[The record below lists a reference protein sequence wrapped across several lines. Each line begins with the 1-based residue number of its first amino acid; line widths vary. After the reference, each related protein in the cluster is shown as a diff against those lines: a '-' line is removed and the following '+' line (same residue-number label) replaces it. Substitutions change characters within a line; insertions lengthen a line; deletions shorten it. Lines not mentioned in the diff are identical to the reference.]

1 MKRAILFLIL
11 AACTVLSV
19 NAQDTN
25 SYIEVIGEAKR
36 SVSPDQIFIKLILDD
51 SELKNS
57 VELTEKLL
65 LEDLKESGLL
75 KENNLFVL
83 DQSSNLYERWLRRD
97 KKINR
102 KEYEIELR
110 NEDEVSKLFLILEDL
125 EIYNAR
131 ISKLDYSGEDEIKLQ
146 LLQSA
151 LSNAKLKAESLLKDS
166 KQTVGNINLLSE
178 DLQNIL
184 HNSSY
189 FSNSSTVVRR
199 ALSGSVSGVS
209 LANNTLNLNFQEL
222 EFVVKIFVRFELVN
236 NTDK

>member
-1 MKRAILFLIL
+1 MKRAILCFIL
-11 AACTVLSV
+11 AIGLLSSV
-19 NAQDTN
+19 NAQINN

-36 SVSPDQIFIKLILDD
+36 SISPDQIFIKLILDD

-65 LEDLKESGLL
+65 LENLKENELL

-110 NEDEVSKLFLILEDL
+110 NEDEVSKLFLVLEDL

-146 LLQSA
+146 LLERA
-151 LSNAKLKAESLLKDS
+151 LSNAKLKAKSLLKDS
-166 KQTVGNINLLSE
+166 KQTVGNISLLSE

-189 FSNSSTVVRR
+189 FSNSSSVVRR
-199 ALSGSVSGVS
+199 ALSGRVSGVS
-209 LANNTLNLNFQEL
+209 IASNTLELNFQEL
-222 EFVVKIFVRFELVN
+222 EYEVKIFVRFELIN
-236 NTDK
+236 SADK

>member
-25 SYIEVIGEAKR
+25 SYIEVIGEATR

-65 LEDLKESGLL
+65 LEDLKESDLL
-75 KENNLFVL
+75 KKNNLFVL

-102 KEYEIELR
+102 KEYEIELK
-110 NEDEVSKLFLILEDL
+110 NEDEVSKLFLVLEDL

-178 DLQNIL
+178 DLQHIL

-189 FSNSSTVVRR
+189 FSNSSAVVRR

-209 LANNTLNLNFQEL
+209 LASNTLDLNFQKL
-222 EFVVKIFVRFELVN
+222 EYVVKIFVRFELVN

>member
-1 MKRAILFLIL
+1 M
-11 AACTVLSV
+11 
-19 NAQDTN
+19 
-25 SYIEVIGEAKR
+25 
-36 SVSPDQIFIKLILDD
+36 
-51 SELKNS
+51 
-57 VELTEKLL
+57 
-65 LEDLKESGLL
+65 
-75 KENNLFVL
+75 
-83 DQSSNLYERWLRRD
+83 
-97 KKINR
+97 
-102 KEYEIELR
+102 
-110 NEDEVSKLFLILEDL
+110 

-189 FSNSSTVVRR
+189 FSNSSAVVRR

-209 LANNTLNLNFQEL
+209 LASNTLDLNFQKL
-222 EFVVKIFVRFELVN
+222 EYVVKIFVRFELVN